1 MPTRLVTF
9 ETVLAFFMIIKLQN
23 LEVQSQLYTYTLYY
37 LEHHVPLEAD
47 QGHVVAEVRGAVEG
61 VDIPGEGLVSG

>member
-1 MPTRLVTF
+1 M
-9 ETVLAFFMIIKLQN
+9 
-23 LEVQSQLYTYTLYY
+23 QLNDSDLYY

-47 QGHVVAEVRGAVEG
+47 QGHIVAEVRGAVEG